1 MLDSSRCVSRRVVK
15 GHKWVSSVPSGHN
28 PRVSA
33 DGSSDAPSA
42 AAAAPHSCHPPP
54 PLPHHLRT
62 HPPRL
67 FLALSRQQHTAKET
81 DSARMTAPL
90 SSEAATAKRDPV
102 PAGCGAAAGKARAG
116 ERGRGEG
123 PTLTPGRRPPCS

>member
-1 MLDSSRCVSRRVVK
+1 MK
-15 GHKWVSSVPSGHN
+15 GHKRVSSVPSGHN

-33 DGSSDAPSA
+33 DGSSDTPSA
-42 AAAAPHSCHPPP
+42 APRSCRAHRAAPLPP
-54 PLPHHLRT
+54 HLRT

-90 SSEAATAKRDPV
+90 SSEAATAMRDPV
-102 PAGCGAAAGKARAG
+102 PEGCAAAAGKGR
-116 ERGRGEG
+116 ERGRAKG
-123 PTLTPGRRPPCS
+123 PTLAPGRRPPCR